1 MVNFCQLRNRCGLEL
16 ADVAAEFGA
25 PLNAVSQWENG
36 KVLPPER
43 VLRSLSIMA
52 DFSSRKNLADGNIAV
67 LERPKDPRSA
77 PSTPRQRKSQLGQFM
92 TPPSV
97 AVFMASLFELPTKA
111 SIRLLDAGAG
121 QGALTAAFIER
132 AQDKAQ
138 IAATAFEF
146 DDQILPEL
154 RANLTALRKRT
165 NANCE
170 MVEGDFIEEATNRIC
185 LGKGARYTHAILNP
199 PYKKISNDSKHR
211 ALLRAVGLETV
222 NLYTGFVGLA
232 LELLEPG
239 GELVAIIPRS
249 FCNGPYYQP
258 FRRFILRRAALR
270 HIHLF
275 DSRNKAFKD
284 DGVLQE
290 NIILKMVSG
299 GQQGSVTVSTS
310 RDDSFA
316 DYEEKHHAFARI
328 VFPDDNDQFIHIP
341 TGDDEQLLE
350 RASFGNSL
358 ADLGLAVSTGPV
370 VDFRMRGDLRA
381 DPEAGTVPLL
391 YPGHFNASGLQWPKA
406 GFKKANAIRDT
417 VATRKWLYPNGFY
430 AVVRRFSSKEERRRI
445 VANVIDPARL
455 PASMIGIENHLN
467 VFHSKRQ
474 PISEDLAHG
483 LSAYLNATAVDTY
496 FRRFNG
502 HTQVNAT
509 DLRAMRYPSRDA
521 LIALGQWTKTR
532 ASVSQDEIDERVNCL

>member
-1 MVNFCQLRNRCGLEL
+1 MTLDFCKLRDRCGLEL
-16 ADVAAEFGA
+16 ADVASEFGA
-25 PLNAVSQWENG
+25 PLDAVFRWENG
-36 KVLPPER
+36 DVPPPDR
-43 VLRSLSIMA
+43 VLRSLAIMA
-52 DFSSRKNLADGNIAV
+52 DFSPRLAEPHQGVAV
-67 LERPKDPRSA
+67 LARADRA
-77 PSTPRQRKSQLGQFM
+77 TPRQRKSELGQFM

-97 AVFMASLFELPTKA
+97 AEFMASLLTLPKSGA
-111 SIRLLDAGAG
+111 IRLIDAGAG
-121 QGALTAAFIER
+121 QGALTAAFVER
-132 AQDKAQ
+132 SQGAPGDRR
-138 IAATAFEF
+138 IRATAFEF
-146 DDQILPEL
+146 DDQILSVLRPNLAAIGARRNTECEL
-154 RANLTALRKRT
+154 I
-165 NANCE
+165 
-170 MVEGDFIEEATNRIC
+170 EGDFIEEASNRIC
-185 LGKGARYTHAILNP
+185 LGKGERYTHAILNP

-211 ALLRAVGLETV
+211 ALLRAAGLETV
-222 NLYTGFVGLA
+222 NLYSGFIGLA
-232 LELLEPG
+232 LELLEPR

-258 FRRFILRRAALR
+258 FRRFILRRAAIR

-290 NIILKMVSG
+290 NIILKIVRG
-299 GQQGSVTVSTS
+299 GEQVAVTVSTS
-310 RDDSFA
+310 TDDSFA
-316 DYEEKHHAFARI
+316 NYEEKQHTFSRI
-328 VFPDDNDQFIHIP
+328 VFPDDADQFIHIP

-350 RASFGNSL
+350 RTSFGHSL
-358 ADLGLAVSTGPV
+358 ADLGLTVSTGPV
-370 VDFRMRGDLRA
+370 VDFRLRDDLRA

-391 YPGHFNASGLQWPKA
+391 YPGHFNGGGLQWPKA
-406 GFKKANAIRDT
+406 GFKKPNAIRDT
-417 VATRKWLYPNGFY
+417 MATRKWLYPNGFY

-455 PASMIGIENHLN
+455 PAAMIGIENHLN
-467 VFHSKRQ
+467 VFHAKRQ

-521 LIALGQWTKTR
+521 LISLGQWAKGR
-532 ASVSQDEIDERVNCL
+532 VSVSQEEIDERVNSL